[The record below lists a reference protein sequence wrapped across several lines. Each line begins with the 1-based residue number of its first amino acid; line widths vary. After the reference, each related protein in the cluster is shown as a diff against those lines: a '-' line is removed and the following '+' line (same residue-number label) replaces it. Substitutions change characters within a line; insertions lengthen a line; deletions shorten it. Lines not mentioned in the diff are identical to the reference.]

1 MILMNYFATLNPVA
15 FTNALPGNIA
25 QGLIWGIMALGV
37 YITFRLLDFADLTV
51 DGSFAT
57 GGAVTVMMTINGYNI
72 WVSLLCACIAGL
84 LAGLCTG
91 LLHTKLGIPPIL
103 AGILTQ
109 IALYSINLNIMQRH
123 ANQALSADKYNLV
136 LSSRNLTHAIIVG
149 VIFSVVIIAVLYWYF
164 GTEQGSAIR
173 ATGCNP
179 AMSKAQGINIDNMKL
194 IGLALSNAIVALS
207 GGLLAG
213 LCTGLLHTK
222 LGIPPILAG
231 ILTQIALYSINLNI
245 MQRHANQAL
254 SADKYNLVL
263 SSRNLTHAIIVGV
276 IFSVVIIAVLYW
288 YFGTE
293 QGSAIRATGCNPA
306 MSKAQGIN
314 IDNMKLIGLALSN
327 AIVALSGGLLSQ
339 YSGFSDVNMGR
350 GGIVIGLA
358 AVIIGEVLGDAILGK
373 HMNFMGKLI
382 FVIFGG
388 IVYYIVIGIVLWL
401 QMPSD
406 DLKLFT
412 AIIVAIFL
420 AVPYLKGKSKASF
433 KKAGKRSAAAL
444 NAKEGK

>member
-1 MILMNYFATLNPVA
+1 
-15 FTNALPGNIA
+15 
-25 QGLIWGIMALGV
+25 
-37 YITFRLLDFADLTV
+37 
-51 DGSFAT
+51 
-57 GGAVTVMMTINGYNI
+57 
-72 WVSLLCACIAGL
+72 
-84 LAGLCTG
+84 
-91 LLHTKLGIPPIL
+91 
-103 AGILTQ
+103 
-109 IALYSINLNIMQRH
+109 
-123 ANQALSADKYNLV
+123 
-136 LSSRNLTHAIIVG
+136 
-149 VIFSVVIIAVLYWYF
+149 
-164 GTEQGSAIR
+164 
-173 ATGCNP
+173 
-179 AMSKAQGINIDNMKL
+179 
-194 IGLALSNAIVALS
+194 
-207 GGLLAG
+207 
-213 LCTGLLHTK
+213 
-222 LGIPPILAG
+222 
-231 ILTQIALYSINLNI
+231 

-358 AVIIGEVLGDAILGK
+358 AVIIGEVLGDAIL
-373 HMNFMGKLI
+373 
-382 FVIFGG
+382 
-388 IVYYIVIGIVLWL
+388 
-401 QMPSD
+401 
-406 DLKLFT
+406 
-412 AIIVAIFL
+412 VAIFL

-444 NAKEGK
+444 NTKEGK

>member
-1 MILMNYFATLNPVA
+1 MFLINYFSSLNPLA

-57 GGAVTVMMTINGYNI
+57 GGAVTVMMTVKGYNI
-72 WVSLLCACIAGL
+72 WVALLCACIAGL

-109 IALYSINLNIMQRH
+109 IALYSINLNIMDRH
-123 ANQALSADKYNLV
+123 ANQALSVDKYSLI
-136 LSSRNLTHAIIVG
+136 LSSRNLTSAIVIGLLFAAVLIV
-149 VIFSVVIIAVLYWYF
+149 VLYWYF

-179 AMSKAQGINIDNMKL
+179 AMSRAQGINIDNMKL
-194 IGLALSNAIVALS
+194 IGLSISNAIVALS
-207 GGLLAG
+207 GGLLA
-213 LCTGLLHTK
+213 
-222 LGIPPILAG
+222 
-231 ILTQIALYSINLNI
+231 
-245 MQRHANQAL
+245 
-254 SADKYNLVL
+254 
-263 SSRNLTHAIIVGV
+263 
-276 IFSVVIIAVLYW
+276 
-288 YFGTE
+288 
-293 QGSAIRATGCNPA
+293 
-306 MSKAQGIN
+306 
-314 IDNMKLIGLALSN
+314 
-327 AIVALSGGLLSQ
+327 Q
-339 YSGFSDVNMGR
+339 YSGFADVNMGR

-373 HMNFMGKLI
+373 RMDFKGRLI
-382 FVIFGG
+382 FVVIGG
-388 IVYYIVIGIVLWL
+388 IIYYIVIGIVLWL
-401 QMPSD
+401 KMPSD

-420 AVPYLKGKSKASF
+420 AVPYLKGKSKSSF
-433 KKAGKRSAAAL
+433 AKAGKRAAAML
-444 NAKEGK
+444 AGRSATAYGDVDAKNKEEK